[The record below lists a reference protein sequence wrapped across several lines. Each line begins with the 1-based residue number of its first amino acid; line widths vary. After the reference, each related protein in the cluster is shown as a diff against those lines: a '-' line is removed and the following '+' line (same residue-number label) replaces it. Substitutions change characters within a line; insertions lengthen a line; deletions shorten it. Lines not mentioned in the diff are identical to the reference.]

1 MPSFYYSW
9 RSSNT
14 VMNLFKKLLLLS
26 LLFSLGAYI
35 IPAIAH
41 AAGHE
46 IAGTVFIDS
55 NSNGTRETGE
65 DLKNNVKIEKW
76 RNPAQGNNVKD
87 DLGNNNYETMDTGTK
102 GLTNGRYRFY
112 NLPSGNKYKIKANVP
127 TGFTCTTGNS
137 CQRTGI
143 NLNGNKTYSF
153 GIKQNTDGDGDG
165 DGQCKDDKRVKPT
178 VKAQPVGA
186 VQLTGDLNGDYYEK
200 VFTFKVSNKNPKNA
214 KCGKRDYQL
223 QAVPAVASWGSNP
236 PSFEFRSPMVDGKVL
251 DVKPG
256 NPAEQLKLFVKV
268 FKTTPA
274 GTYNFSVRAQDTED
288 SESTRMSDNL
298 QFRFVVPQGDNND
311 TCTDNSGCSAPSP
324 ICKLDTGACVECLE
338 DTDCAEEG
346 QICNTNNI
354 CVDEDDGGG
363 SADKIKV
370 RLGLDGIGTTG
381 SLQEPSC
388 KFTTNPPEDKERTL
402 TLKISSST
410 TEPLTLN
417 DTAQYEDY
425 TRASTD
431 ACPPATK
438 MDKGKFI
445 AEFDLPA
452 GFASKSY
459 NVDVS
464 SNDSPNLHQTKE
476 NFAINTSGTILDVD
490 LPAGDIDKNSDPE
503 LRIDIN
509 DWNILRTCQKK
520 SGSPASCAVGTTT
533 YKTDLD
539 DDGKTDA
546 DDMTLFIQEFFYR
559 NR

>member
-1 MPSFYYSW
+1 
-9 RSSNT
+9 
-14 VMNLFKKLLLLS
+14 
-26 LLFSLGAYI
+26 
-35 IPAIAH
+35 
-41 AAGHE
+41 
-46 IAGTVFIDS
+46 
-55 NSNGTRETGE
+55 
-65 DLKNNVKIEKW
+65 
-76 RNPAQGNNVKD
+76 
-87 DLGNNNYETMDTGTK
+87 
-102 GLTNGRYRFY
+102 
-112 NLPSGNKYKIKANVP
+112 
-127 TGFTCTTGNS
+127 
-137 CQRTGI
+137 
-143 NLNGNKTYSF
+143 
-153 GIKQNTDGDGDG
+153 
-165 DGQCKDDKRVKPT
+165 
-178 VKAQPVGA
+178 
-186 VQLTGDLNGDYYEK
+186 
-200 VFTFKVSNKNPKNA
+200 
-214 KCGKRDYQL
+214 
-223 QAVPAVASWGSNP
+223 
-236 PSFEFRSPMVDGKVL
+236 
-251 DVKPG
+251 
-256 NPAEQLKLFVKV
+256 
-268 FKTTPA
+268 
-274 GTYNFSVRAQDTED
+274 
-288 SESTRMSDNL
+288 MSDNL

-311 TCTDNSGCSAPSP
+311 TCTDNSGCSTPSP
-324 ICKLDTGACVECLE
+324 ICKLDTGACFECLE